1 MLKGKKMS
9 KNKETE
15 KDSVVE
21 QVSNLFGDEFANK
34 LGNVRKKASLFKQ
47 LDEVNEEIKNLGDFL
62 DLKGEKTFGAKF
74 YMKLAEA
81 NRPFDLCLTEGDLTE
96 EEYDEMFALSKK
108 IFKRHI
114 DELFNKRVELNKKI
128 MDQMEQVPIK

>member
-1 MLKGKKMS
+1 MLKGKKMP

-21 QVSNLFGDEFANK
+21 QSRALFGDEFANK
-34 LGNVRKKASLFKQ
+34 LATARKKTSLFKQ

-62 DLKGEKTFGAKF
+62 DLEGEKTFGAKF
-74 YMKLAEA
+74 YMKLVGD
-81 NRPFDLCLTEGDLTE
+81 NRPFDLCLTEDDLTE
-96 EEYDEMFALSKK
+96 EEYDEMFALSRK
-108 IFKRHI
+108 IFKRYI

>member
-1 MLKGKKMS
+1 MP
-9 KNKETE
+9 KNKEIE

-21 QVSNLFGDEFANK
+21 QTRVLFGDEFANK
-34 LGNVRKKASLFKQ
+34 LGSVRKKASLFKQ

-74 YMKLAEA
+74 YMKLVGD
-81 NRPFDLCLTEGDLTE
+81 NRPFDLCLTEDDLNE

-114 DELFNKRVELNKKI
+114 DELFNKRIELNKKI
-128 MDQMEQVPIK
+128 MEQIPTNDK

>member
-1 MLKGKKMS
+1 MS

-21 QVSNLFGDEFANK
+21 QTRALFGDEFANK
-34 LGNVRKKASLFKQ
+34 VGNARKKASLFKQ
-47 LDEVNEEIKNLGDFL
+47 LDEVNEEIKSLGDFL

-74 YMKLAEA
+74 YMKLVGSNA
-81 NRPFDLCLTEGDLTE
+81 PFNLCLDEDDLTE
-96 EEYDEMFALSKK
+96 EEYDEMFALSRK

-128 MDQMEQVPIK
+128 MEQIEQVPIK

>member
-1 MLKGKKMS
+1 MS

-21 QVSNLFGDEFANK
+21 QSRALFGDEFANK
-34 LGNVRKKASLFKQ
+34 LATARKKTSLFKQ
-47 LDEVNEEIKNLGDFL
+47 LGEVNEEIKNLGDFL
-62 DLKGEKTFGAKF
+62 DLEGEKTFGAKF
-74 YMKLAEA
+74 YMKLVGG
-81 NRPFDLCLTEGDLTE
+81 NRPFDLCLTEDDLTE

-128 MDQMEQVPIK
+128 MDQMEQVSTNDK

>member
-1 MLKGKKMS
+1 MS

-21 QVSNLFGDEFANK
+21 QTRALFGDEFANK
-34 LGNVRKKASLFKQ
+34 VGNARKKASLFKQ
-47 LDEVNEEIKNLGDFL
+47 LDEVNEEIKSLGDFL

-74 YMKLAEA
+74 YMKLVGSNA
-81 NRPFDLCLTEGDLTE
+81 PFNLCLDEDDLTE
-96 EEYDEMFALSKK
+96 EEYDEMFALSRK

>member
-1 MLKGKKMS
+1 MS
-9 KNKETE
+9 KNKEIE

-21 QVSNLFGDEFANK
+21 QTRTLFGDEFANK
-34 LGNVRKKASLFKQ
+34 LSNARKKASLFKQ
-47 LDEVNEEIKNLGDFL
+47 LDEVNEEIKDLGDFL

-74 YMKLAEA
+74 YMKLVGSNA
-81 NRPFDLCLTEGDLTE
+81 PFNLCLDEDDLTE
-96 EEYDEMFALSKK
+96 DEYDEMFALSRK

-128 MDQMEQVPIK
+128 MEQMEQVPIK